1 MTSVDPA
8 VLPNRKEPKANP
20 SGDGKKDIIS
30 GLSSARE
37 EDNLYAKVYHKD
49 GTEVDLTKNSLPSGA
64 KYEKVNI
71 AQQKKD
77 EFKKVLSSFLIRKN
91 FTHRV
96 K

>member
-20 SGDGKKDIIS
+20 SSDGKKVIIS

-64 KYEKVNI
+64 KYEKVNTV
-71 AQQKKD
+71 QQKKMN
-77 EFKKVLSSFLIRKN
+77 SRK
-91 FTHRV
+91 FFFIF
-96 K
+96 